1 MNHRD
6 VIVEENFFNHT
17 LIGQLWKDCLALDH
31 NAHDFI
37 DHYGIWKG
45 RRVSRQNLIKSAHI
59 GIDQDDHSKYPD
71 SLRTVIDM
79 VNDYFDNS
87 IAVREIA
94 FQQLYLPWDIHCD
107 LTRQDIEE
115 KNVYTTE
122 NRDGYVPFYNVLIPL
137 HDVNSRTVVFD
148 QTSTEYNDFYLYKQN
163 NPQVE
168 NPLSE
173 EAWNEYLSMTWPEDR
188 LWLTVKQVLPAQCAG
203 QLIAFRRHFFHSS
216 DNFHT
221 RGVDCKHFVQ
231 LLLDKKNK

>member
-1 MNHRD
+1 MTRSD
-6 VIVEENFFNHT
+6 VVVEENFFDQQ
-17 LIGQLWKDCLALDH
+17 LISQLWKDCLALDH
-31 NAHDFI
+31 LGVDFI
-37 DHYGIWKG
+37 DQHGIWKG
-45 RRVSRQNLIKSAHI
+45 RKITRQNLIKTASVN
-59 GIDQDDHSKYPD
+59 IDTDYSKYPD
-71 SLRTVIDM
+71 SLQTVIRM
-79 VNDYFDNS
+79 VDDYFGNTV
-87 IAVREIA
+87 AVREIA

-115 KNVYTTE
+115 KNVYTVE
-122 NRDGYVPFYNVLIPL
+122 DRDNYVPFYNVLIPL
-137 HDVNSRTVVFD
+137 HDVDSRTIVFD
-148 QTSTEYNDFYLYKQN
+148 QTSTDYNDFYLYKQN

-188 LWLTVKQVLPAQCAG
+188 LWLTVKQVLPVQRAG

-231 LLLDKKNK
+231 LLLDKKQ